1 MVTGQSVR
9 ARSWLDG
16 PPANLPAL
24 AGSEAL
30 GSSAQISLDGRAT
43 QCAAYRT
50 RDGVNS
56 VLRHFRALA
65 EKQTQPETP
74 YLEAVQPGGA
84 TLVWVDSGN
93 QRRGVIIEED
103 VRGGAR
109 YTLLWGPPPS
119 STPGQQRPTLPLGL
133 TPPSGCDVVSSALSA
148 HGGTSLLA
156 ATGEPSSVAR
166 RFVGPLR
173 QAGFTLDTELPET
186 PRRVA
191 FSFRSPTHAGLLV
204 AAAGRG
210 GQVRVSLSI
219 QPALR

>member
-9 ARSWLDG
+9 ARSWLEG

-24 AGSEAL
+24 PGSEAL
-30 GSSAQISLDGRAT
+30 GSSSQISLDGRAT

-50 RDGVNS
+50 RGSVDS

-65 EKQTQPETP
+65 EKQTQPEAP

-109 YTLLWGPPPS
+109 YKLLWGPPPS
-119 STPGQQRPTLPLGL
+119 STPGQRPSLPLGL
-133 TPPSGCDVVSSALSA
+133 TPPVGCDVVSSALSA
-148 HGGTSLLA
+148 DGGTSLLT
-156 ATGEPSSVAR
+156 ATGEPSTVAR

-173 QAGFTLDTELPET
+173 QAGFNLDTELPET

-204 AAAGRG
+204 AAADRG

-219 QPALR
+219 QPSLR